1 MRIKLIL
8 VDGTIQFIET
18 QSFALSPVKTMRSE
32 ILEACVYADNGKL
45 LAKQRRK
52 NWKHYIKYEY
62 KPEPAP
68 QEPVQEPVAEQPTQ
82 EPAEPVKTEP
92 SKKKAPAKPRKKK
105 EN

>member
-1 MRIKLIL
+1 MRIKLTL
-8 VDGTIQFIET
+8 VDGTVQYLET
-18 QSFALSPVKTMRSE
+18 QSFNLCPVKDMFPE
-32 ILEACVYADNGKL
+32 ILEAKVYTDHGRL
-45 LAKQRRK
+45 LARRRRK
-52 NWKHYIKYEY
+52 HWKHYIKHEY